1 MKTINLS
8 EESYKKLINEIGYGN
23 DDLSNLFNEIGYS
36 IDDAIQV
43 VRDHMIMCNRL
54 GQQPNSIVIQVNEH
68 LEAIKKLVESSNAI

>member
-1 MKTINLS
+1 MKTINLK
-8 EESYKKLINEIGYGN
+8 EEAYKKLIKEIGYGN

-54 GQQPNSIVIQVNEH
+54 GQEPNSSVLQINEH
-68 LEAIKKLVESSNAI
+68 LNAIKNLVESSNAI

>member
-1 MKTINLS
+1 MKKVNLK
-8 EESYKKLINEIGYGN
+8 EEAYKKLIKEIGYGN